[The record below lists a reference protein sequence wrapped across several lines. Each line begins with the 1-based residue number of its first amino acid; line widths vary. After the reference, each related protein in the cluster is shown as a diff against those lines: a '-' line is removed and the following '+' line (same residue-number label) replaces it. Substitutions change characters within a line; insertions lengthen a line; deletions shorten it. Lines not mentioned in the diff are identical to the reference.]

1 MADTYDLVVI
11 GSGPG
16 GYVAAIRA
24 AHDGLKT
31 ALVEK
36 APQLGGTCLHVGCI
50 PTKALL
56 ENASVFA
63 RIRGAKEFGITTG
76 EVLLDFA
83 AVQKRKDRIVQA
95 GAKGV
100 EFLMKKNKVTVH
112 AGTGRI
118 AGKGK
123 VQVKGADGSTAEL
136 ATRNILIAT
145 GSVCMDIPSMP
156 HDGKRILNS
165 DSILRLGEVP
175 KSMICLGSGAVGSEF
190 ACIFAQF
197 GTKVTLVEMLP
208 RILPREDEDC
218 SKEAEKEFKKLGIDV
233 RTGVRLEAVEV
244 GRDSVKGKLAPA
256 DGKGEARSIEAE
268 CLLVAVG
275 RKPYTEGLGLEGT
288 KVRTEKGRILVDQ
301 NCLTAEPGIWA
312 IGDVIGGGL
321 AHAASAEGMMV
332 ADRIAGKPTEPI
344 DPRRIP
350 SCTYTSPEVA
360 SVGLTEAEARK
371 QGYAV
376 KLGSFPF
383 NVLARAKIE
392 GHPVGFVKIVSEEK
406 YGEVLGVHIVGPHAT
421 ELLAEACVALRLE
434 ATVEELART
443 IHAHPT
449 LSEAVMEAAHAAEG
463 AAIHI

>member
-24 AHDGLKT
+24 AHNGLKT

-36 APQLGGTCLHVGCI
+36 APQLGGTCLHWGCI

-56 ENASVFA
+56 ENASVYA

-76 EVLLDFA
+76 EVLLDYA
-83 AVQKRKDRIVQA
+83 AVQKRKDRIVQG

-112 AGTGRI
+112 AGVGRI

-123 VQVKGADGSTAEL
+123 VQVTGADGATVDL
-136 ATRNILIAT
+136 ATRNILVAT

-156 HDGKRILNS
+156 HDGARILNS
-165 DSILRLGEVP
+165 DSILGLKQIP
-175 KSMICLGSGAVGSEF
+175 KSLICLGSGAVGSEF

-197 GTKVTLVEMLP
+197 GAKVTLIEMLP
-208 RILPREDEDC
+208 RILPREDADC
-218 SKEAEKEFKKLGIDV
+218 SAEAEKAFKKLGIDV
-233 RTGVRLEAVEV
+233 RTGVRLESVEA
-244 GRDSVKGKLAPA
+244 GRDSVKGKLVPA
-256 DGKGEARSIEAE
+256 DGKGEATSIEAE

-275 RKPYTEGLGLEGT
+275 RRPYTEGLGLEGT
-288 KVRTEKGRILVDQ
+288 KVVVEKGRVQVDQ
-301 NCLTAEPGIWA
+301 HCRTAEDGIWA

-332 ADRIAGKPTEPI
+332 ADQIAGKPTEPV
-344 DPRRIP
+344 DPRLIP

-360 SVGLTEAEARK
+360 SVGLTEAQARE
-371 QGYAV
+371 QGYPV
-376 KLGSFPF
+376 KVGSFPF
-383 NVLARAKIE
+383 SVLARAKIE
-392 GHPVGFVKIVSEEK
+392 GHPVGFTKIVAEEK
-406 YGEVLGVHIVGPHAT
+406 YGEILGVHIVGPHAT
-421 ELLAEACVALRLE
+421 ELLAEACVALRME

-449 LSEAVMEAAHAAEG
+449 LSEGVMEAAHAAEG
-463 AAIHI
+463 AAIHM